1 MKISEIL
8 KMLIEIVKYFIV
20 FYLFLNL
27 AAYVYFYI
35 SQPKEMSRSKR
46 QEKAFDMILAGN
58 ALLYILLTD
67 IFPSTI
73 KKKYRSNSI
82 LPYNSVS
89 GIHHTNGY

>member
-27 AAYVYFYI
+27 VAYIYFYI

-46 QEKAFDMILAGN
+46 QEKAFDMILEGN
-58 ALLYILLTD
+58 ALMYVLLSD
-67 IFPSTI
+67 IFRQNSII
-73 KKKYRSNSI
+73 KNRSNSI

-89 GIHHTNGY
+89 DIHYTNGY